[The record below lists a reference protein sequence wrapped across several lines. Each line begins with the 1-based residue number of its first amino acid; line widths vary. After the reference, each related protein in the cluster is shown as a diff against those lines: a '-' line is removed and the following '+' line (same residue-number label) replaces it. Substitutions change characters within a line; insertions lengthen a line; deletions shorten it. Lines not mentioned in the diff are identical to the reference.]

1 MRKSFWGKL
10 MRRLIRYGIPISFAA
25 AGLCF
30 LAGLLLAEDWGR
42 EFWSNFFLNVTAEL
56 LGLALTVWIASIVA
70 KHKLDELIPRV
81 VDLIAHLR
89 KDNKINGETAR
100 SAVTCAVEI
109 FSEERF
115 LRTRPALS
123 ILTHRENCQVCL
135 LRAETE
141 PQKDNTVRCQHCR
154 LPSSV
159 WKKD

>member
-1 MRKSFWGKL
+1 
-10 MRRLIRYGIPISFAA
+10 MRRLIRYGIPISFAV

-30 LAGLLLAEDWGR
+30 VGGLLLAKDWGR
-42 EFWSNFFLNVTAEL
+42 EFWSDFFLNVTAEL
-56 LGLALTVWIASIVA
+56 LGIALTVWIASIVA
-70 KHKLDELIPRV
+70 KHKLDDLIPRV

-89 KDNKINGETAR
+89 NDDKINVETAR

-123 ILTHRENCQVCL
+123 ILTHEDNCQVCL
-135 LRAETE
+135 SEAQIE
-141 PQKDNTVRCQHCR
+141 PQEDGTVRCQHCR
-154 LPSSV
+154 LPSRV